1 MTFASVRQAAIAVVI
16 IVLATS
22 AVHAQITVDGDLS
35 DWDTLLSDPN
45 RQDVGEYPD
54 TIGDVATYT
63 DDYWNGFD
71 FSRALFYYDGSTD
84 TLYVAF
90 DTADKVSPGVAG
102 DSDAGGTPNDD
113 PDPGLDVTGFGPTEI
128 AVVAFDF
135 KRNESY
141 DGVYDLAAG
150 WDKTHLNGD
159 AYEIGTPVNPSKP
172 WDGIT
177 NDWAA
182 GGSSAWAGNYE
193 FSIEGFRAG
202 VLARGFDDAFPFF
215 FFVKTDP
222 STLGEDTLTD
232 LYPPNPTCV
241 DVQEFV
247 VWRVP
252 DGLRFTWT
260 AGAEA
265 DVAAYNIV
273 SETADSG
280 PRRVNRALIPAQNG
294 TAPARYEYE
303 FTSRR
308 TQRKARYYL
317 ELIGLDGQ
325 TRRRIPASAA
335 SLGVTGTAR

>member
-35 DWDTLLSDPN
+35 DWDTLLSDPD
-45 RQDVGEYPD
+45 REDVLEYAD
-54 TIGDVATYT
+54 TVGDVATYT
-63 DDYWNGFD
+63 TTYWNGFD
-71 FSRALFYYDGSTD
+71 FSRALFHYDGATD

-90 DTADKVSPGVAG
+90 DTADKVNPGVAG

-150 WDKTHLNGD
+150 WDKTHSNGD
-159 AYEIGTPVNPSKP
+159 AYEIGTPVNASKP

-182 GGSSAWAGNYE
+182 GGSSSWAGNYE
-193 FSIEGFRAG
+193 FSIQGFRAG
-202 VLARGFDDAFPFF
+202 VLARGFDEAFPFF

-222 STLGEDTLTD
+222 STSGEDTLNG
-232 LYPPNPTCV
+232 LYPNPTCV
-241 DVQEFV
+241 DVQDFV
-247 VWRVP
+247 VCASP
-252 DGLRFTWT
+252 GGPLFTWV

-265 DVAAYNIV
+265 DVAGYNLLR
-273 SETADSG
+273 ETEDGHLCRLNS
-280 PRRVNRALIPAQNG
+280 ALIAARNG
-294 TAPARYEYE
+294 ESPIRYE
-303 FTSRR
+303 FTGQGTPGSG
-308 TQRKARYYL
+308 RYYL
-317 ELIGLDGQ
+317 EIIALDGT
-325 TRRRIPASAA
+325 TRRCIPASPGNQ
-335 SLGVTGTAR
+335 GVTGRAG